1 MKYVIALL
9 FSVSICFASEK
20 DSVVCFTKPEI
31 IKLSNKIQLLRDSV
45 EYLTAV
51 VNAQDTVID
60 LYVSRSDMF
69 IKQLQNRDEALAA
82 CKKRSVELEKI
93 IEELQPRWY
102 DNKFLWFL
110 TGAASVVGIVLVVQ

>member
-1 MKYVIALL
+1 MKYVIAFL
-9 FSVSICFASEK
+9 FSVSITFSAEK

-45 EYLTAV
+45 EYLSAV

-69 IKQLQNRDEALAA
+69 IKQLQNRDEALDA
-82 CKKRSVELEKI
+82 CKKRSLELEKI
-93 IEELQPRWY
+93 NEELQPRWY

-110 TGAASVVGIVLVVQ
+110 TGAASVLGIVLAVQ

>member
-9 FSVSICFASEK
+9 FSVSISFAAEK

-31 IKLSNKIQLLRDSV
+31 LKLSNKIQLLRDSI

-51 VNAQDTVID
+51 VNVQDTVID
-60 LYVSRSDMF
+60 LYISRSDMF
-69 IKQLQNRDEALAA
+69 IQQLKNRDNTIDA
-82 CKKRSVELEKI
+82 CKKRSIELEKI
-93 IEELQPRWY
+93 NEELQPRWY

-110 TGAASVVGIVLVVQ
+110 TGAASVLGIVLAVQ

>member
-1 MKYVIALL
+1 MKYVLALF
-9 FSVSICFASEK
+9 FSVSICFATEK
-20 DSVVCFTKPEI
+20 DSLVCFTKPEI

-45 EYLTAV
+45 EYLTDV

-69 IKQLQNRDEALAA
+69 IEQLKNRDETINA
-82 CKKRSVELEKI
+82 CKQRSVELEKI
-93 IEELQPRWY
+93 IQELQPKWY

>member
-9 FSVSICFASEK
+9 FSVSISFAAEK

-31 IKLSNKIQLLRDSV
+31 LKLSNKIQLLRDSI

-51 VNAQDTVID
+51 VNVQDTVID
-60 LYVSRSDMF
+60 LYISRSDMF
-69 IKQLQNRDEALAA
+69 IQQLKNRDNTIDV
-82 CKKRSVELEKI
+82 CKKRSAELEKI
-93 IEELQPRWY
+93 NEELQPRWY

-110 TGAASVVGIVLVVQ
+110 TGAASVLGIVLAVQ

>member
-1 MKYVIALL
+1 MKYIIALL
-9 FSVSICFASEK
+9 FSVSISFAAEK

-31 IKLSNKIQLLRDSV
+31 LKLSNKIQLLRDSI

-51 VNAQDTVID
+51 INVQDTVID
-60 LYVSRSDMF
+60 LYISRSNMF
-69 IKQLQNRDEALAA
+69 IQQLKNRDEAFDA

-93 IEELQPRWY
+93 NEELQSRWY

-110 TGAASVVGIVLVVQ
+110 TGAASVLGIVLAVQ

>member
-9 FSVSICFASEK
+9 FSVSISFAAEK

-31 IKLSNKIQLLRDSV
+31 LKLSNKIQLLRDSI

-51 VNAQDTVID
+51 VNVQDTVID
-60 LYVSRSDMF
+60 LYISRSDIF
-69 IKQLQNRDEALAA
+69 IQQLKNRDNTIDA
-82 CKKRSVELEKI
+82 CKKRSAELEKI
-93 IEELQPRWY
+93 NEELQPRWY

-110 TGAASVVGIVLVVQ
+110 TGAASVLGIVLAVQ

>member
-1 MKYVIALL
+1 MKYIIALL
-9 FSVSICFASEK
+9 FSVSISFAAEK

-31 IKLSNKIQLLRDSV
+31 LKLSNKIQLLRDSI

-51 VNAQDTVID
+51 VNVQDTVID
-60 LYVSRSDMF
+60 LYISRSNMF
-69 IKQLQNRDEALAA
+69 IQQLKNRDEALDA

-93 IEELQPRWY
+93 NEELQPRWY

-110 TGAASVVGIVLVVQ
+110 TGAASVLGIVLAVQ

>member
-9 FSVSICFASEK
+9 FSVSISFAAEK

-69 IKQLQNRDEALAA
+69 IKQLQNRDEALSA

-110 TGAASVVGIVLVVQ
+110 TGAASVVGIVLAVQ

>member
-1 MKYVIALL
+1 MKYVLALL
-9 FSVSICFASEK
+9 FSVSISFAAEK
-20 DSVVCFTKPEI
+20 DSLVCFTKPEI
-31 IKLSNKIQLLRDSV
+31 LKLSNKIQLLQDSL

-69 IKQLQNRDEALAA
+69 IEQLKNRDQALVA
-82 CKKRSVELEKI
+82 CKQRSVELEKI
-93 IEELQPRWY
+93 IEELQPKWY

-110 TGAASVVGIVLVVQ
+110 TGAASVVGIVLAVQ

>member
-1 MKYVIALL
+1 MKYLIALL
-9 FSVSICFASEK
+9 FSVSITFASEK
-20 DSVVCFTKPEI
+20 DSLVCFTKPEVT
-31 IKLSNKIQLLRDSV
+31 KLWNKIQLIRDSV

-69 IKQLQNRDEALAA
+69 IEQLKNRDQSLSA
-82 CKKRSVELEKI
+82 CKQRSVELEKI
-93 IEELQPRWY
+93 IEELQPKWY

-110 TGAASVVGIVLVVQ
+110 TGAASVVGVILVVQ